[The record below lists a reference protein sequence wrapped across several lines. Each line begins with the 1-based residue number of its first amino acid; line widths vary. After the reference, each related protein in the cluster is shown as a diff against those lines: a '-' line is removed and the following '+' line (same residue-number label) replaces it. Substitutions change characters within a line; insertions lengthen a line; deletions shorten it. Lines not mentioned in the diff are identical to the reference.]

1 MENWRN
7 LSGVYALVMMWAG
20 GCSTPP
26 AEPAPIR
33 SVRAIRVGDLHA
45 LSGRQFSGRAAAK
58 TGVDLSFQVSGP
70 LVSLP
75 VDVGRGVS
83 AGETIAA
90 IDPRDFRTTL
100 ASAEGNVARAQ
111 ANLAAMERGA
121 RPEEIEQLR
130 AALADAE
137 ASYRRAVAE
146 HERNERLLPEG
157 AVSQSIYDISLALRE
172 RSEATVTQAKEALNI
187 GLRGAREEDL
197 QAKRAEIQALEAAAL
212 HARNQLE
219 YATLAAPFSGT
230 VAARYVDNFQTVQA
244 KQPIVRLLDISQI
257 EVTVAV
263 PESLISLVPLVQG
276 VRCRFDALADRDF
289 PGVVTKI
296 GTEASQTTRT
306 FPVTV
311 QLDQPGDVQILPGMA
326 ASVRVD
332 PSDLSSP
339 SPSDVVVP
347 PSALFA
353 GEAGQQSQ
361 VWILQPEGADSFRVA
376 LRAITPGRLTPTGIA
391 VHEGLQA
398 GEWVVTA
405 GVHALRAD
413 QTVRILEEGSD

>member
-1 MENWRN
+1 M
-7 LSGVYALVMMWAG
+7 
-20 GCSTPP
+20 
-26 AEPAPIR
+26 
-33 SVRAIRVGDLHA
+33 
-45 LSGRQFSGRAAAK
+45 
-58 TGVDLSFQVSGP
+58 
-70 LVSLP
+70 
-75 VDVGRGVS
+75 
-83 AGETIAA
+83 
-90 IDPRDFRTTL
+90 
-100 ASAEGNVARAQ
+100 ARAQ

-172 RSEATVTQAKEALNI
+172 RSEAAVTQAQEALNI